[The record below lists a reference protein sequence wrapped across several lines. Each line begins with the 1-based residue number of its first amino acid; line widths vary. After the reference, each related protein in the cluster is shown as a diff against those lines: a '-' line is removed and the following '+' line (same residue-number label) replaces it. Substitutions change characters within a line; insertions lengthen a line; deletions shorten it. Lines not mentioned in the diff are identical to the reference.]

1 MANTESN
8 PNPIIQNKINIDSQ
22 TGAFIL
28 IDMLLAKNII
38 NKKTY
43 DKIQA
48 KYKHKEVNNM

>member
-1 MANTESN
+1 MTNTESN